1 MAAPKKSALIVVDMQ
16 EDFCEP
22 NGALAVKDGRGV
34 VNYINELLSYTGF
47 SLKIATQDFHP
58 HDHISFASQHP
69 GTKAFTS
76 EHTIK
81 NPENGEETQTT
92 LLWPDHCV
100 RGTKGVELIP
110 ELHQDKL
117 SHTVHKGLDTR
128 VEAYSAFGPPFR
140 NPKISMS
147 ELDGIL
153 KGAGITDVFVVGLA
167 YDFCVKCTAVDAMEH
182 GYRTFLI
189 EDGTKGVFQSKD
201 AVEGLG
207 KELKEKGVEL
217 VGADSTVVQALKG

>member
-1 MAAPKKSALIVVDMQ
+1 MANPKKSALIVVDMQ

-34 VNYINELLSYTGF
+34 VNYINELMSYPGLT
-47 SLKIATQDFHP
+47 LKIATQDFHP

-69 GTKAFTS
+69 GTEAFKS
-76 EHTIK
+76 EHTIR
-81 NPENGEETQTT
+81 NPENEGETQTT

-110 ELHQDKL
+110 ELHINKVT
-117 SHTVHKGLDTR
+117 HIVHKGLDTR

-140 NPKISMS
+140 NPRISMS
-147 ELDGIL
+147 ELDTIL
-153 KGAGITDVFVVGLA
+153 KDAGITDVFVVGLA
-167 YDFCVKCTAVDAMEH
+167 YDFCVKCTAVDAVEH

-189 EDGTKGVFQSKD
+189 EDGTKGVFQSGE
-201 AVEGLG
+201 AVDGLR
-207 KELKEKGVEL
+207 KELREKGVVV
-217 VGADSTVVQALKG
+217 VGAESEELMALKG